1 MRSMIRKL
9 FIEPIM
15 APTLEGQANG
25 DAEGSHIIESLASA
39 VLNPASMAVPAVV
52 DTVKLLESI
61 AVGTPATARV
71 LMAYIAGI
79 VHRTCVDEEKTDIC
93 NVLF

>member
-15 APTLEGQANG
+15 VPTLEGSADG
-25 DAEGSHIIESLASA
+25 DAEGSQIIENLASA
-39 VLNPASMAVPAVV
+39 VLNPASMAIPAAV

-71 LMAYIAGI
+71 LMAYIAGT
-79 VHRTCVDEEKTDIC
+79 VHQICVLETC
-93 NVLF
+93 